1 MTIIN
6 DIRACL
12 DTHLSGTVGIP
23 AIARQNVPYEPTTG
37 TSFIKADL
45 VPTSRRPAVRGLNPQ
60 QRYDGLYSILIC
72 TPEGMGPG
80 AGYDLADLLLDRFNA
95 TTDIGYTIPIDAIL
109 LENGDNLL
117 LENGGSLLQ
126 EISESPVGGPVIVSI
141 DYSEVRT
148 SFLDSPFYCT
158 PVTIAWYIYS

>member
-23 AIARQNVPYEPTTG
+23 AIARQNVPYQPTTG
-37 TSFIKADL
+37 TPFIKADL
-45 VPTSRRPAVRGLNPQ
+45 VPTSRRAAVRGLNPQ

-95 TTDIGYTIPIDAIL
+95 TTDILYTNPTDTIL
-109 LENGDNLL
+109 LESGDDILLETGDRLL
-117 LENGGSLLQ
+117 LGS
-126 EISESPVGGPVIVSI
+126 PTIVSI

-158 PVTIAWYIYS
+158 PITVGWYIYY

>member
-1 MTIIN
+1 MSIIN

-12 DTHLSGTVGIP
+12 DTHLAGTVGLP
-23 AIARQNVPYEPTTG
+23 AVAHQNVPYEPTTG
-37 TSFIKADL
+37 TSFVKVDM

-72 TPEGMGPG
+72 TPENLGPG
-80 AGYDLADLLLDRFNA
+80 AGYDIADLLLDRFDA
-95 TTDIGYTIPIDAIL
+95 TTDISLSGLTI
-109 LENGDNLL
+109 
-117 LENGGSLLQ
+117 
-126 EISESPVGGPVIVSI
+126 SI

-158 PVTIAWYIYS
+158 PVTIAWYVYN

>member
-80 AGYDLADLLLDRFNA
+80 AGYDLADLLLARFEA
-95 TTDIGYTIPIDAIL
+95 TTDILYTNPTDSIL
-109 LENGDNLL
+109 LEGGDDILLETGDRLL
-117 LENGGSLLQ
+117 LGN
-126 EISESPVGGPVIVSI
+126 PTIVSI

>member
-1 MTIIN
+1 MSIIN

-12 DTHLSGTVGIP
+12 DTHLAGTVGLP
-23 AIARQNVPYEPTTG
+23 AVAHQNVPYEPTTG
-37 TSFIKADL
+37 TSFVKVDM

-72 TPEGMGPG
+72 TPENLGPG
-80 AGYDLADLLLDRFNA
+80 AGYDISDLLLDRFDA
-95 TTDIGYTIPIDAIL
+95 TTDISLSGLTI
-109 LENGDNLL
+109 
-117 LENGGSLLQ
+117 
-126 EISESPVGGPVIVSI
+126 SI

-158 PVTIAWYIYS
+158 PVTIAWYVYN

>member
-23 AIARQNVPYEPTTG
+23 TIARQNVPFEPTTG
-37 TSFIKADL
+37 TSYVKADMI
-45 VPTSRRPAVRGLNPQ
+45 PTSRRPAVRGLNPQ
-60 QRYDGLYSILIC
+60 QRYDGLYSLLIC
-72 TPEGMGPG
+72 TPEGLGPG
-80 AGYDLADLLLDRFNA
+80 AGYDIADLLLARFEA
-95 TTDIGYTIPIDAIL
+95 TTDISNAGLTI
-109 LENGDNLL
+109 
-117 LENGGSLLQ
+117 S
-126 EISESPVGGPVIVSI
+126 V

-158 PVTIAWYIYS
+158 PITVAWYCYD

>member
-37 TSFIKADL
+37 TSFIKVDL

-95 TTDIGYTIPIDAIL
+95 TTDISYTSLTNLVL
-109 LENGDNLL
+109 LEDGDNLL
-117 LENGGSLLQ
+117 LETGDSILL
-126 EISESPVGGPVIVSI
+126 EGTDTTPVGPIIVSI

-158 PVTIAWYIYS
+158 PITIGWYIYY

>member
-1 MTIIN
+1 MSIIN

-12 DTHLSGTVGIP
+12 DTHLTGTVGLP
-23 AIARQNVPYEPTTG
+23 AVAHQNVPYEPTTG
-37 TSFIKADL
+37 TAYVKVDM

-72 TPEGMGPG
+72 TPENLGPG
-80 AGYDLADLLLDRFNA
+80 AGYDIADLLLDRFDA
-95 TTDIGYTIPIDAIL
+95 TTDISLSGLTI
-109 LENGDNLL
+109 
-117 LENGGSLLQ
+117 
-126 EISESPVGGPVIVSI
+126 SI

-158 PVTIAWYIYS
+158 PVTIAWYVYN

>member
-37 TSFIKADL
+37 TTFVKADM

-72 TPEGMGPG
+72 TPEALGSG
-80 AGYDLADLLLDRFNA
+80 AGYDVADLLLDRFNA
-95 TTDIGYTIPIDAIL
+95 TTDISH
-109 LENGDNLL
+109 NGL
-117 LENGGSLLQ
+117 
-126 EISESPVGGPVIVSI
+126 IISI

-158 PVTIAWYIYS
+158 PVTIAWFTFN

>member
-1 MTIIN
+1 MSIIN

-12 DTHLSGTVGIP
+12 DTHLAGTVGLP
-23 AIARQNVPYEPTTG
+23 AVAHQNVPYEPTTG
-37 TSFIKADL
+37 TPFVKVDM

-72 TPEGMGPG
+72 TPENLGPG
-80 AGYDLADLLLDRFNA
+80 AGYDIADLLLDRFDA
-95 TTDIGYTIPIDAIL
+95 TTDISLSGLTI
-109 LENGDNLL
+109 
-117 LENGGSLLQ
+117 
-126 EISESPVGGPVIVSI
+126 SI

-158 PVTIAWYIYS
+158 PVTIAWYVYN

>member
-1 MTIIN
+1 MSIIN

-12 DTHLSGTVGIP
+12 DTHLAGTVGLP
-23 AIARQNVPYEPTTG
+23 AVAHQNVPYEPTTG
-37 TSFIKADL
+37 TSFVKVDM

-72 TPEGMGPG
+72 TPENLGPG
-80 AGYDLADLLLDRFNA
+80 AGYDIADLLLDRFDA
-95 TTDIGYTIPIDAIL
+95 TTDISLSGLTI
-109 LENGDNLL
+109 
-117 LENGGSLLQ
+117 
-126 EISESPVGGPVIVSI
+126 SI

-158 PVTIAWYIYS
+158 PVTIAWYTYN

>member
-80 AGYDLADLLLDRFNA
+80 AGYDVAGLLLDRFNA
-95 TTDIGYTIPIDAIL
+95 TTDVLYTNPTDAIL
-109 LENGDNLL
+109 LESGDDVLLESGDRLL
-117 LENGGSLLQ
+117 LGN
-126 EISESPVGGPVIVSI
+126 PTIVSI

-158 PVTIAWYIYS
+158 PITVGWFIYS

>member
-1 MTIIN
+1 MSIIN

-12 DTHLSGTVGIP
+12 DTHLAGTVGLP
-23 AIARQNVPYEPTTG
+23 AVAYQNVPYEPTTG
-37 TSFIKADL
+37 TTFVKVDM

-72 TPEGMGPG
+72 TPENLGPG
-80 AGYDLADLLLDRFNA
+80 AGYDVADLLLDRFDA
-95 TTDIGYTIPIDAIL
+95 TTDISLSGLTI
-109 LENGDNLL
+109 
-117 LENGGSLLQ
+117 
-126 EISESPVGGPVIVSI
+126 SI

-158 PVTIAWYIYS
+158 PVTVAWYVYN

>member
-12 DTHLSGTVGIP
+12 DTRLSGTTGIP
-23 AIARQNVPYEPTTG
+23 TIARQNVPFEPTTG

-45 VPTSRRPAVRGLNPQ
+45 VPTLRRPAVRGLNPQ

-72 TPEGMGPG
+72 TPEGLGSG
-80 AGYDLADLLLDRFNA
+80 AGYDIADLLLDRFNA
-95 TTDIGYTIPIDAIL
+95 TTDISYTNPSA
-109 LENGDNLL
+109 
-117 LENGGSLLQ
+117 Q
-126 EISESPVGGPVIVSI
+126 TYIVSI

-158 PVTIAWYIYS
+158 PVTIAWYTYF

>member
-23 AIARQNVPYEPTTG
+23 TIARQNVPFEPTTG
-37 TSFIKADL
+37 TSYVKAEM

-72 TPEGMGPG
+72 TPEGLGPG
-80 AGYDLADLLLDRFNA
+80 AGYDIADLLLDRFNA
-95 TTDIGYTIPIDAIL
+95 TTDISNAGLTI
-109 LENGDNLL
+109 
-117 LENGGSLLQ
+117 S
-126 EISESPVGGPVIVSI
+126 V

-158 PVTIAWYIYS
+158 PVTIAWYVYN

>member
-23 AIARQNVPYEPTTG
+23 TIARQNVPFEPTTG
-37 TSFIKADL
+37 TSYVKADMI
-45 VPTSRRPAVRGLNPQ
+45 PTSRRPAVRGLNPQ
-60 QRYDGLYSILIC
+60 QRYDGLYSLLIC
-72 TPEGMGPG
+72 TPEGLGPG
-80 AGYDLADLLLDRFNA
+80 AGYDIADLLLDRFNA
-95 TTDIGYTIPIDAIL
+95 TTDISNAGLTI
-109 LENGDNLL
+109 
-117 LENGGSLLQ
+117 S
-126 EISESPVGGPVIVSI
+126 V

-158 PVTIAWYIYS
+158 PITVAWYCYA